1 MNHFTK
7 DCGAKSFVALLRY
20 TKANLFLRWS
30 TLLHH
35 LIEHIRQETH
45 IISLNTRPSIVFFKY
60 SPLTILEWNSAH
72 DISQYKATQIFLEKN
87 ISPQQWNKLN
97 LNIRNSETL

>member
-1 MNHFTK
+1 MNHFIK
-7 DCGAKSFVALLRY
+7 DGGAKSFVALLRY
-20 TKANLFLRWS
+20 TKANLFLGWS

-35 LIEHIRQETH
+35 LMEHNRQDM
-45 IISLNTRPSIVFFKY
+45 SLNTRPSIFFFFKY
-60 SPLTILEWNSAH
+60 PPLTILEWNSAH
-72 DISQYKATQIFLEKN
+72 DISQYKAKQIFLEKN